1 MSADYNVTVE
11 HNPSYENVTL
21 YFKLMEN
28 AYSEPPQI
36 GDIEGQSNKTV
47 QFLEINSALR

>member
-28 AYSEPPQI
+28 TNSDPPRI
-36 GDIEGQSNKTV
+36 GDIEGQSNETV

>member
-28 AYSEPPQI
+28 TNSDPPRI
-36 GDIEGQSNKTV
+36 GDIEGQSNESV
-47 QFLEINSALR
+47 QFLAINSALR